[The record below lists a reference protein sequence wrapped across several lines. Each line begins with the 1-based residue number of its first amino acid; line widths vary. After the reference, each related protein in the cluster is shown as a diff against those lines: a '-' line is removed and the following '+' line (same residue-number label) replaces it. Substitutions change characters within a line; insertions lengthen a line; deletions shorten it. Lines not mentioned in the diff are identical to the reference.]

1 MVKRIGEERR
11 VRMGL
16 ETRERVGCW
25 DRGMRPRQF
34 NATSSGRDGI
44 RLLGLSDSSERH
56 AHDIIFPEQLPSGSG
71 CMAML

>member
-44 RLLGLSDSSERH
+44 RLLGLADSSDSEPED
-56 AHDIIFPEQLPSGSG
+56 HDMPCPPIQYN
-71 CMAML
+71 